1 MKAEFD
7 IDGRDIDINLL
18 KPLQMRDI
26 NLKTNPGFK
35 KIVASIKAI
44 GLIEPLAV
52 CKDKGSSSYVILDG
66 YLRYIAC
73 QQLEIDT
80 VPCLLYGDMQAYSF
94 NKNVNRL
101 SAYQEMRMLRKSLE
115 SIDEPT
121 IAQTFGMT
129 TIRHRLAPMLVKSL
143 HPDVV
148 IAFQDNVIG
157 KICAIEFTSVV
168 PERQAE
174 ILAEMQKYGDNSP
187 AFCRSLVLQT
197 PMGQRTKRKKHRK
210 VWAQDDDRK
219 KDMVSRLEHAEK
231 QHDFYSC
238 LYRQYST
245 DLMKLVF
252 YVRSII
258 TNPKAEQYL
267 EAKHSDIF
275 SRFKQIVFESD
286 VQRH

>member
-1 MKAEFD
+1 MQAEFD
-7 IDGRDIDINLL
+7 IEGRDIDVKLL
-18 KPLQMRDI
+18 KPLQVRDI
-26 NLKTNPGFK
+26 NLKSNTGFK
-35 KIVASIKAI
+35 KIVASIKSI

-52 CKDKGSSSYVILDG
+52 CKDKESPSYVILDG
-66 YLRYIAC
+66 YLRYMAC
-73 QQLEIDT
+73 QQLEIET
-80 VPCLLYGDMQAYSF
+80 IPCLLYNDMQAYSF

-101 SAYQEMRMLRKSLE
+101 SPYQEIRRLRKSLE
-115 SIDEPT
+115 TIDEPT

-129 TIRHRLAPMLVKSL
+129 TIRHRLAPMLAKNL
-143 HPDVV
+143 HPQVV
-148 IAFQDNVIG
+148 IAFQDNLIS
-157 KICAIEFTSVV
+157 KLCAIEFTSVV
-168 PERQAE
+168 PERQVE

-197 PMGQRTKRKKHRK
+197 PMGQRTKKKKHRK
-210 VWAQDDDRK
+210 AWAQDDDRK

-252 YVRSII
+252 HVRSII

-267 EAKHSDIF
+267 QSKHSDLL
-275 SRFKQIVFESD
+275 SRFKQIIFESD
-286 VQRH
+286 GQ